1 MIVTKGSKEADDHWL
16 PLRWG
21 PENADGQW
29 LSLRGAEKGRPLS
42 QLRWQLSQRE
52 SQRMANGHPYEV
64 QKNGEEC
71 ENKIGWRA
79 IDDRPYGGK
88 REKAGDQPKS
98 PYWYGIELDKMELP
112 TVG

>member
-1 MIVTKGSKEADDHWL
+1 
-16 PLRWG
+16 
-21 PENADGQW
+21 
-29 LSLRGAEKGRPLS
+29 
-42 QLRWQLSQRE
+42 
-52 SQRMANGHPYEV
+52 MANGHPYEV

-98 PYWYGIELDKMELP
+98 PY
-112 TVG
+112 